1 MADDPADLAAE
12 NLRLTFDLCAAG
24 EAVKWQQLRREHPQ
38 ASDEEIEAL
47 LIAWLHERP
56 GAPFGD
62 AAGRPS
68 SWPRRP
74 R

>member
-1 MADDPADLAAE
+1 MTNDPADLAAE

-24 EAVKWQQLRREHPQ
+24 EAVKWQQLRREHPG

-47 LIAWLHERP
+47 LVAWLHERP

-62 AAGRPS
+62 AEGRPVP
-68 SWPRRP
+68 WPRPSR
-74 R
+74 

>member
-1 MADDPADLAAE
+1 MADESSDRAAE

-24 EAVKWQQLRREHPQ
+24 EAVKWQQLRREHPH

-47 LIAWLHERP
+47 LVAWLRERP

-62 AAGRPS
+62 AEGRPVP
-68 SWPRRP
+68 WPRLP